1 MPVFSC
7 HWFSFA
13 IEIEKTA
20 WPLQPVESISV
31 ACLHTIIKSQTPTNA
46 EWEHKQ
52 TGAQCAV
59 NQDMWTQPANT
70 KLSYHAWYLPS
81 LFCTLFCLERL
92 KKVREGRR
100 RGRDGDR
107 YWCAATA
114 LIKRYGSWALLSA
127 RLFRRLK
134 THASSKDVWER
145 NANLSRIRFP
155 VEGIGEA
162 WTYRNVQTNT
172 YIRFLNSVNGS
183 WMSQA

>member
-1 MPVFSC
+1 MTHILPQSIHQHSTLLNATVFSC
-7 HWFSFA
+7 HWFSIA

-31 ACLHTIIKSQTPTNA
+31 ACLHTIIKSQTPPNA

-92 KKVREGRR
+92 KKVKEGRR

-127 RLFRRLK
+127 LLFRRLK

-145 NANLSRIRFP
+145 NADLP
-155 VEGIGEA
+155 E
-162 WTYRNVQTNT
+162 
-172 YIRFLNSVNGS
+172 LD
-183 WMSQA
+183 SQ

>member
-1 MPVFSC
+1 MPLIFYCNRNRENCMTSSLC
-7 HWFSFA
+7 RINQRGLFTHNY
-13 IEIEKTA
+13 
-20 WPLQPVESISV
+20 Q
-31 ACLHTIIKSQTPTNA
+31 KSDSTKCWTRTQTNRCS
-46 EWEHKQ
+46 
-52 TGAQCAV
+52 CAV

-81 LFCTLFCLERL
+81 LFCMLFCLERL
-92 KKVREGRR
+92 KKVTEGRR

-127 RLFRRLK
+127 QLFRRSK
-134 THASSKDVWER
+134 THASSKDIWER

-162 WTYRNVQTNT
+162 WTYRNAQTNT
-172 YIRFLNSVNGS
+172 HIYQIPQLS
-183 WMSQA
+183 